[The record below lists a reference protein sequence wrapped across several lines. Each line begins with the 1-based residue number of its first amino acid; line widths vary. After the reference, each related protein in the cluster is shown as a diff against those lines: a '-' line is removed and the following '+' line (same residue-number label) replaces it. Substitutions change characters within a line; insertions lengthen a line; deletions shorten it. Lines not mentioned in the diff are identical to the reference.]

1 MKKKML
7 LLLVAVLL
15 GMGGTAKKQTAAP
28 VSFAHPWTSKR
39 VAYIGDSV
47 SDPNVKQTDG
57 MKHYWDF
64 LAEWL
69 STTPLVYATNGHTLK
84 NGLSNVDRLHAER
97 GDSVDVIVVFLGTN
111 DFNAGLPL
119 GELYVQEETEVE
131 RATGTPRHKE
141 FALRRTPVLRDNTI
155 CGRINLIIH
164 KIKTLYPEKQLVM
177 LTPLHRGFA
186 EFGERNV
193 QPDESYSNARGTF
206 IGDVARAI
214 TEAGRIWSVPIIDLY
229 ALSGLSPTLPEYSKY
244 FFNAERDCLHP
255 NERGH
260 ERIART
266 ILQQSLTL
274 PAF

>member
-28 VSFAHPWTSKR
+28 VSFAHPWTGKR

-111 DFNAGLPL
+111 DFNAGISLSVGYEFASHWQVHL
-119 GELYVQEETEVE
+119 CVDWGVTDMLNVDSHELYVK
-131 RATGTPRHKE
+131 PY
-141 FALRRTPVLRDNTI
+141 
-155 CGRINLIIH
+155 
-164 KIKTLYPEKQLVM
+164 KIGCQ
-177 LTPLHRGFA
+177 
-186 EFGERNV
+186 
-193 QPDESYSNARGTF
+193 
-206 IGDVARAI
+206 VAYHF
-214 TEAGRIWSVPIIDLY
+214 L
-229 ALSGLSPTLPEYSKY
+229 
-244 FFNAERDCLHP
+244 
-255 NERGH
+255 
-260 ERIART
+260 
-266 ILQQSLTL
+266 
-274 PAF
+274 

>member
-1 MKKKML
+1 MKKKLL

-15 GMGGTAKKQTAAP
+15 GMGGTAKKQAAAP
-28 VSFAHPWTSKR
+28 VSFAHPWTGKR

-119 GELYVQEETEVE
+119 GELYVQEEPEVE
-131 RATGTPRHKE
+131 RATGTPRHEE

-214 TEAGRIWSVPIIDLY
+214 TEAGRIWSVPVIDLY